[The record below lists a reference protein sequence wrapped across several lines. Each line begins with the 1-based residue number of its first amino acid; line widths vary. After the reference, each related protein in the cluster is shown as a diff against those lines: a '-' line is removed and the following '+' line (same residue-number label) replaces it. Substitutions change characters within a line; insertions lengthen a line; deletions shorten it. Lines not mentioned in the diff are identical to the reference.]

1 LSVSIRFA
9 ASDYFFDIFKLFLRS
24 SRSKK
29 GRQPNGKNKHEPEYP
44 EKTTDLPQVT
54 DKLYHI
60 MLYRTPLDWVG
71 FELTTLVTIGTDYIG
86 SHKYNYH
93 AITITTAPCFI
104 LSINNQIVPILYPW
118 SVVFS
123 GYSGFLYKT
132 DRYDITETLLKVAL
146 STININ
152 HHSSSIKESADVFV
166 FSYLHNTSYDHLYRF
181 AAFFWGLEFYF
192 RVN

>member
-1 LSVSIRFA
+1 MTC
-9 ASDYFFDIFKLFLRS
+9 
-24 SRSKK
+24 
-29 GRQPNGKNKHEPEYP
+29 GR
-44 EKTTDLPQVT
+44 
-54 DKLYHI
+54 
-60 MLYRTPLDWVG
+60 
-71 FELTTLVTIGTDYIG
+71 
-86 SHKYNYH
+86 
-93 AITITTAPCFI
+93 
-104 LSINNQIVPILYPW
+104 

-192 RVN
+192 REARLSLCIVLSVSIRFAASDYFFDIFKLFLRSSRSKKGRQPNGKNKHDKGTHNDVQNTTQKEKRLSNTNPTINRGRDQMSSSCSTSCTHSVVA